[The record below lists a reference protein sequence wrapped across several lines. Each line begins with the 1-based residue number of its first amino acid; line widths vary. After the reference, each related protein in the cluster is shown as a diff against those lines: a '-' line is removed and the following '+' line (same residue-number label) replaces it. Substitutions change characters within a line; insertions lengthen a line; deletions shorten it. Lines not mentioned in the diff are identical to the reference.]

1 MGDEKER
8 YDGLQK
14 PHVSAPTPHPPAP
27 KRRTP
32 LNNIKT
38 TRFKDHGTTTA
49 AIEDNMTITMNS
61 THMQRSA
68 PNGRHYPPPPQCG
81 NPPKNPETNTTR
93 APRVGS
99 VGAVSINKDKR
110 PETPNPKRSLYIYIC
125 TYVYVCVYSYIHSL
139 IYLYSISGFRTRA
152 CRTLAGPGIYENR
165 SEEAE
170 TPAGGQGRFR
180 HPLLQGP
187 TAFHENSG
195 KKSGI

>member
-1 MGDEKER
+1 MGDEKEH
-8 YDGLQK
+8 YDGLHK

-38 TRFKDHGTTTA
+38 T
-49 AIEDNMTITMNS
+49 
-61 THMQRSA
+61 HMQRSA
-68 PNGRHYPPPPQCG
+68 PTGRHYPPPPQCG

-93 APRVGS
+93 PPRVGS

-110 PETPNPKRSLYIYIC
+110 PETPKPQKVPIYIYIYIYI
-125 TYVYVCVYSYIHSL
+125 YVHMCMCVYIFIY
-139 IYLYSISGFRTRA
+139 IYLSIYILYQDLEQEPVEPLHDLKSMKSDLKSDQGV
-152 CRTLAGPGIYENR
+152 GD
-165 SEEAE
+165 AE

-187 TAFHENSG
+187 TAFHESSG
-195 KKSGI
+195 QKSGI